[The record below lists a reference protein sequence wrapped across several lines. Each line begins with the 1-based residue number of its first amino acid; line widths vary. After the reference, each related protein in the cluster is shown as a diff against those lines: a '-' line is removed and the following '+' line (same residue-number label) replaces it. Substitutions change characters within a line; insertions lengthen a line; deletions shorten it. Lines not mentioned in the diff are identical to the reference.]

1 MKKILI
7 AILAM
12 IALISF
18 VACDVSTSG
27 GNTESGGSDRIEVGK
42 AEIVLN
48 EDNSVS
54 WSEVSGATE
63 YVVEL
68 NGSEQ
73 DAQTELVFA
82 PITEV
87 GNYSIRVKGINGEY
101 SGEWSNTVS
110 YTYTEEILNAQY
122 LAKPTLNL
130 NSDKSVTWEAIDGAT
145 GYVASVNGKETEIF
159 TETVLPAYS
168 EAGTYVIRV
177 KAMGEKQGRWSDEI
191 TYVVRELLKLTKYD
205 EPVSILKVAQKLYVE
220 STTTKDN
227 PKNIYNY
234 TNSSTNIVPYFK
246 LEWKCY
252 LAGNVT
258 YMVEISENEDL
269 TSAKTFTTE
278 KKYVNVYN
286 LYNGKTYYYKV
297 TAENDLG
304 ETVSARS
311 VFTTDNT
318 APRVINVDGV
328 PNVRDIGGYLT
339 ESGKRTLQGK
349 IFRGAEIDGK
359 YPITEAGKKTM
370 LEELGIKTDVDLRGD
385 TGITES
391 PLGKDVE
398 ITFYPIGNYLS
409 AFATNGQTELY
420 RQIFSYLADENNYP
434 AYIHCQGGAD
444 RTGTVV
450 FLLNALLGVP
460 LENLI
465 EDQEFTSFSI
475 VGMRM
480 FYPAEGESTTLLMS
494 PVYDKL
500 MSTYNGATLS
510 EKVEDYM
517 LSIGVTETEIYNL
530 KAIMLGESLKINVN
544 APKEVNVACQN
555 ALKLSV
561 SALGN
566 KEISSVV
573 VGGEEVEFNYAN
585 GVISVA
591 VDEFS
596 TVADGTVSGK
606 VVFSDGVECSFSF
619 IKKDYINIK
628 AYSFNVIDDTE
639 LIIEIS
645 NIGDLTVS
653 KVTVGGK
660 EVNFTCSLG
669 KITVPA
675 AEFADIANGIINGS
689 VEFSNGRGLAFTFSK
704 EALKTVYLTDY
715 VEAGTDVAMGD
726 KISTTAIGFGT
737 KIKMRIDTAVIGNGG
752 LLFEIGSYGFYH
764 RGSTL
769 RAYRDGKEIE
779 RPNLELS
786 QSAFNSGNLYITI
799 WVEIIDESTAR
810 LHFVTETVDG
820 SESSNAVDMYYDFEI
835 KTADQ
840 TSENAVFAI
849 SPIDASTTKLTILAD
864 KDE

>member
-7 AILAM
+7 AMLAM
-12 IALISF
+12 IALISL

-130 NSDKSVTWEAIDGAT
+130 NSDKSVTWEAIDGAI

-168 EAGTYVIRV
+168 EAG
-177 KAMGEKQGRWSDEI
+177 

-234 TNSSTNIVPYFK
+234 TNSSTNVVPYFK
-246 LEWKCY
+246 IEWKCY

-258 YMVEISENEDL
+258 YTVEISENEDL

-370 LEELGIKTDVDLRGD
+370 LEELGIK
-385 TGITES
+385 I
-391 PLGKDVE
+391 K
-398 ITFYPIGNYLS
+398 I
-409 AFATNGQTELY
+409 
-420 RQIFSYLADENNYP
+420 
-434 AYIHCQGGAD
+434 
-444 RTGTVV
+444 
-450 FLLNALLGVP
+450 
-460 LENLI
+460 
-465 EDQEFTSFSI
+465 
-475 VGMRM
+475 
-480 FYPAEGESTTLLMS
+480 AE
-494 PVYDKL
+494 
-500 MSTYNGATLS
+500 
-510 EKVEDYM
+510 
-517 LSIGVTETEIYNL
+517 
-530 KAIMLGESLKINVN
+530 
-544 APKEVNVACQN
+544 
-555 ALKLSV
+555 
-561 SALGN
+561 
-566 KEISSVV
+566 
-573 VGGEEVEFNYAN
+573 
-585 GVISVA
+585 
-591 VDEFS
+591 
-596 TVADGTVSGK
+596 
-606 VVFSDGVECSFSF
+606 
-619 IKKDYINIK
+619 
-628 AYSFNVIDDTE
+628 
-639 LIIEIS
+639 
-645 NIGDLTVS
+645 
-653 KVTVGGK
+653 
-660 EVNFTCSLG
+660 
-669 KITVPA
+669 
-675 AEFADIANGIINGS
+675 
-689 VEFSNGRGLAFTFSK
+689 
-704 EALKTVYLTDY
+704 
-715 VEAGTDVAMGD
+715 
-726 KISTTAIGFGT
+726 
-737 KIKMRIDTAVIGNGG
+737 
-752 LLFEIGSYGFYH
+752 
-764 RGSTL
+764 
-769 RAYRDGKEIE
+769 
-779 RPNLELS
+779 
-786 QSAFNSGNLYITI
+786 
-799 WVEIIDESTAR
+799 
-810 LHFVTETVDG
+810 
-820 SESSNAVDMYYDFEI
+820 
-835 KTADQ
+835 
-840 TSENAVFAI
+840 
-849 SPIDASTTKLTILAD
+849 
-864 KDE
+864 